1 MKKRLGEMLVDA
13 GYLSTEK
20 LLESIGEQKK
30 SGLKLGQYLVRQGL
44 VSEKQI
50 VELVSA
56 QLKIDTYDSGK
67 HPLDVSLS
75 EVIPQ
80 DVAKKYR
87 VVPVRRKGNLLTI
100 AMDDPMDI
108 SAVDAIEIYTNL
120 EVEAVI
126 ATEKEVDHL
135 TAILYSAHSD
145 IDEAMDQMGLEIGV
159 RDDSLGD
166 GSDFQVSSLK
176 DMAEEVPVIRL
187 VNSILA
193 QAVKDRASDIHISP
207 EKNHVQVRFRVDGK
221 LQDVPSPPK
230 NMFLSMISR
239 LKIQSGLDISVSRIP
254 QDGRFTMRAHNRDIN
269 VRVSTMPTIYGE
281 NMVLRL
287 LDTSTEVFSLAQL
300 GFHENDQKK
309 INDMI
314 RKPYG
319 MILSSGPTGSGKSTT
334 LYSILKAVNT
344 PDVNIITVEDPVEF
358 RMANIRQVQLN
369 RKAGMTFATG
379 LRAILRQ
386 DPDVIM
392 VGEIRDSETA
402 KIAVQ
407 AAMTGHRVLSTVHTN
422 DAAGAV
428 TRFIEMD
435 IEPFLVSSVML
446 ASIGQR
452 LIRKTCTECATP
464 YKPSEAV
471 LKHWGI
477 DPSEPGDYMFGK
489 GCFHCKQTGFSG
501 RVGLYEVLVVDEDIQ
516 QMILNKASSN
526 DITRKA
532 VNNGNFL
539 TLKQA
544 AADKIKQ
551 GITTFEEAASAVMV

>member
-516 QMILNKASSN
+516 QMILNRASSN

>member
-13 GYLSTEK
+13 GFLTSDK
-20 LLESIGEQKK
+20 LNECILEQKK
-30 SGLKLGQYLVRQGL
+30 SGLKLGQFLVRQGL
-44 VSEKQI
+44 VSERQI

-56 QLKIDTYDSGK
+56 QLRIDTYDSNRY
-67 HPLDVSLS
+67 PLDVSLS
-75 EVIPQ
+75 EVLPQ

-108 SAVDAIEIYTNL
+108 SAVDAIEIYSNL

-159 RDDSLGD
+159 RDDSLGE
-166 GSDFQVSSLK
+166 SADFQVSSLK

-193 QAVKDRASDIHISP
+193 QAVKDRASDIHLSP
-207 EKNHVQVRFRVDGK
+207 EKTHVQVRFRVDGK

-239 LKIQSGLDISVSRIP
+239 LKIQGGMDISVSRIP
-254 QDGRFTMRAHNRDIN
+254 QDGRFTMRAHNREIN

-309 INDMI
+309 ISEMI

-334 LYSILKAVNT
+334 LYSLLKTVNT

-358 RMANIRQVQLN
+358 RMAGIRQVQLN
-369 RKAGMTFATG
+369 RKAGMTFAEG

-392 VGEIRDSETA
+392 VGEIRD
-402 KIAVQ
+402 
-407 AAMTGHRVLSTVHTN
+407 
-422 DAAGAV
+422 
-428 TRFIEMD
+428 
-435 IEPFLVSSVML
+435 
-446 ASIGQR
+446 
-452 LIRKTCTECATP
+452 
-464 YKPSEAV
+464 
-471 LKHWGI
+471 
-477 DPSEPGDYMFGK
+477 
-489 GCFHCKQTGFSG
+489 
-501 RVGLYEVLVVDEDIQ
+501 
-516 QMILNKASSN
+516 
-526 DITRKA
+526 
-532 VNNGNFL
+532 
-539 TLKQA
+539 
-544 AADKIKQ
+544 
-551 GITTFEEAASAVMV
+551 

>member
-1 MKKRLGEMLVDA
+1 MLVDA
-13 GYLSTEK
+13 GYLSSDNLFET
-20 LLESIGEQKK
+20 ITEQKK

-44 VSEKQI
+44 VTEKQI
-50 VELVSA
+50 VELVST
-56 QLKIDTYDSGK
+56 QLRIDTYDSGK
-67 HPLDVSLS
+67 YPLDVSLND
-75 EVIPQ
+75 VLPQ
-80 DVAKKYR
+80 DIAKKYR
-87 VVPVRRKGNLLTI
+87 VVPIRKKGNLLTL

-108 SAVDAIEIYTNL
+108 SAVDAIEIYSNM

-159 RDDSLGD
+159 RDDSL
-166 GSDFQVSSLK
+166 SESMDFQVSNLK

-193 QAVKDRASDIHISP
+193 QAVKDRASDIHLSP
-207 EKNHVQVRFRVDGK
+207 EKSHVQVRFRVDGK

-254 QDGRFTMRAHNRDIN
+254 QDGRFTMRAQSREIN

-287 LDTSTEVFSLAQL
+287 LDTSTEVFSLSQL
-300 GFHENDQKK
+300 GMHEADMRKLNEM
-309 INDMI
+309 IN
-314 RKPYG
+314 KPYG

-379 LRAILRQ
+379 LRSILRQ

-392 VGEIRDSETA
+392 VGEIRDPETA
-402 KIAVQ
+402 KVALQ

-422 DAAGAV
+422 DAAGAI
-428 TRFIEMD
+428 TRFVEMD

-452 LIRKTCTECATP
+452 LVRKICSHCSTP
-464 YKPSEAV
+464 YTPSDAV
-471 LKHWGI
+471 LKHWAIQPG
-477 DPSEPGDYMFGK
+477 EPGNYMFGK
-489 GCFHCKQTGFSG
+489 GCFHCRQTGFSG
-501 RVGLYEVLVVDEDIQ
+501 RVGLYEVLVIDEDIQ
-516 QMILNKASSN
+516 QMILNRKSSQ
-526 DITRKA
+526 DINRHA
-532 VNNGNFL
+532 VNSGNFL

>member
-13 GYLSTEK
+13 GYLSSDK

-44 VSEKQI
+44 VTERQI

-56 QLKIDTYDSGK
+56 QLKIDTYDSGRY
-67 HPLDVSLS
+67 PLDVALS
-75 EVIPQ
+75 EILPQ

-87 VVPVRRKGNLLTI
+87 VVPVRKKGNLLTI

-108 SAVDAIEIYTNL
+108 SAVDAIEIYSNL

-135 TAILYSAHSD
+135 TAILYSAHSH

-159 RDDSLGD
+159 RDDSFGENT
-166 GSDFQVSSLK
+166 DFQVSSLK

-193 QAVKDRASDIHISP
+193 QAVKDRASDIHLSP
-207 EKNHVQVRFRVDGK
+207 EKTHVQVRFRVDGK

-239 LKIQSGLDISVSRIP
+239 LKIQGGLDISVSRIP
-254 QDGRFTMRAHNRDIN
+254 QDGRFTMRAHNKEIN

-309 INDMI
+309 ISEII

-358 RMANIRQVQLN
+358 RMAGIRQVQLN

-402 KIAVQ
+402 KVAVQ

-446 ASIGQR
+446 ASVGQR
-452 LIRKTCTECATP
+452 LIRKVCSECRTP
-464 YKPSEAV
+464 YKPSESV
-471 LKHWGI
+471 LRYWGI
-477 DPSEPGDYMFGK
+477 DPSEPAEYVFGK

-501 RVGLYEVLVVDEDIQ
+501 RVGLYEVLVIDEDIQ
-516 QMILNKASSN
+516 KLILNRASSH
-526 DITRKA
+526 DITKHA
-532 VNNGNFL
+532 VKTGNFL

>member
-13 GYLSTEK
+13 GYISPETLTDCIAK
-20 LLESIGEQKK
+20 QRQ
-30 SGLKLGQYLVRQGL
+30 SGLKLGQFLVRQGL
-44 VSEKQI
+44 VTENQI
-50 VELVSA
+50 VELVSE
-56 QLKIDTYDSGK
+56 QLKIQTYDPA
-67 HPLDVSLS
+67 HYPVDVSLS
-75 EVIPQ
+75 ELIPQ
-80 DVAKKYR
+80 DIAKKYR
-87 VVPVRRKGNLLTI
+87 AVPIRRKGNLLTI

-108 SAVDAIEIYTNL
+108 SAVDAIEIYANI
-120 EVEAVI
+120 EVEVVI
-126 ATEKEVDHL
+126 CSEKDLDHL

-145 IDEAMDQMGLEIGV
+145 IDDVMGQMGLEIGA
-159 RDDSLGD
+159 RDDTQID
-166 GSDFQVSSLK
+166 SDFQVSSLK

-193 QAVKDRASDIHISP
+193 QAIQDRASDIHLSP
-207 EKNHVQVRFRVDGK
+207 EKTHVQVRFRVDGK
-221 LQDVPSPPK
+221 LQEVPSPPK

-254 QDGRFTMRAHNRDIN
+254 QDGRFTMRVQNREIN

-287 LDTSTEVFSLAQL
+287 LDTSTEIFSLDQMGMGEADQAKIL
-300 GFHENDQKK
+300 GM
-309 INDMI
+309 IN
-314 RKPYG
+314 KPYG

-334 LYSILKAVNT
+334 LYSLLKMVNH

-358 RMANIRQVQLN
+358 RMAGIRQVQLN

-422 DAAGAV
+422 DAAGAI

-446 ASIGQR
+446 AAIGQR
-452 LIRKTCTECATP
+452 LIRKVCPHCKVPFTP
-464 YKPSEAV
+464 PDAV
-471 LKHWGI
+471 LKHWEI
-477 DPSEPGDYMFGK
+477 DGPGDFVQAK
-489 GCFHCKQTGFSG
+489 GCFNCKQTGFAG
-501 RVGLYEVLVVDEDIQ
+501 RVGLFEVLVIDDLIQ
-516 QMILNKASSN
+516 DMILN
-526 DITRKA
+526 RKSAQEISRAA
-532 VNNGNFL
+532 VRQGNYL

-544 AADKIKQ
+544 AADKIKK